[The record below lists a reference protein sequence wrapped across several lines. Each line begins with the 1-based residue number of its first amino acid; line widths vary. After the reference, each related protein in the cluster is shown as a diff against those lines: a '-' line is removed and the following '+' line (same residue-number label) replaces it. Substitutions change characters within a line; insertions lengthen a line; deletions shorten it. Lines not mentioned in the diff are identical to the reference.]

1 MFEYRV
7 QTLQGLFRYL
17 PFINRIVLDGHET
30 RLRSC
35 EVVLETAGA
44 EGSSGAAGAADT
56 AGVQMVTFFDNHG
69 PVLKVENWQAATLV
83 LTLRYKRRYLP
94 YLVAQ
99 VRPNPEGLLPRP
111 LARSM

>member
-17 PFINRIVLDGHET
+17 PFINSIVLDGHET

-35 EVVLETAGA
+35 EVVLETAGTA
-44 EGSSGAAGAADT
+44 GAAGAA
-56 AGVQMVTFFDNHG
+56 GVRRVTFFDSHG
-69 PVLKVENWQAATLV
+69 PVLKVEDWQAATLV
-83 LTLRYKRRYLP
+83 LALRYKRRYLP